1 MQPSQP
7 TLNDKIRY
15 VLKDVQPAVEFF
27 LMLRD
32 VLHFWDD
39 LIDLDRPITAEYINH
54 SMFTALVKL
63 PANLFYQAHQASLT
77 PVLVNA
83 IANWHA
89 ANQFEAGDDRKQLEL
104 AFVIRSDYANLLIQ
118 SAYLVGG
125 HDWMVQVTP
134 MIRSMWTSEDM
145 NEYLGNLDAE
155 RKARDS
161 AGSADDLTK
170 GA

>member
-1 MQPSQP
+1 MNAPQMSL
-7 TLNDKIRY
+7 TEKIRY
-15 VLKDVQPAVEFF
+15 VLKDIQPAVEFF

-39 LIDLDRPITAEYINH
+39 LIDLDKPITPGYINH

-63 PANLFYQAHQASLT
+63 PSNVFYQAHQASLA

-89 ANQFEAGDDRKQLEL
+89 ANEFEAGGDRKQLEL

-125 HDWMVQVTP
+125 RDWMLEVTP

-161 AGSADDLTK
+161 AGSAEDLTK